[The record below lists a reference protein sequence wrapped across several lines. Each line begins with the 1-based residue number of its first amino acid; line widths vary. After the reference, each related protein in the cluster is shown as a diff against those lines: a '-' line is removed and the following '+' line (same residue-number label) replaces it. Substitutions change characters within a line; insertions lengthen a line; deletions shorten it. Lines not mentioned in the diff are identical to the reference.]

1 MAQAPPLSAQV
12 NIGAASRYNTG
23 HARCGV
29 ICYRR
34 RWRHWEPTHR
44 SRSDFAFSS
53 RSGDKGRLIGRKNSS
68 HRPRAVRLHL

>member
-34 RWRHWEPTHR
+34 AMASLGADASVTKR
-44 SRSDFAFSS
+44 F
-53 RSGDKGRLIGRKNSS
+53 RLQLQIR
-68 HRPRAVRLHL
+68 